1 MCEIFIIR
9 KEMIFR
15 NTNIYINLRR
25 RIKNV
30 GNFDINVEA
39 NGVPMSSA
47 VLAAPLLK
55 CITPLRVVSHHRAVS
70 LPHGVKYAMHD
81 ARLGVAACVNVHC
94 RCPTINSPANRRLPW
109 IRNEVRWST
118 ARYFQFRNEI
128 SFNRYRANRNLFIFA
143 MANNRELKRS
153 S

>member
-1 MCEIFIIR
+1 
-9 KEMIFR
+9 MIFR
-15 NTNIYINLRR
+15 NTNIY
-25 RIKNV
+25 IKNV

-109 IRNEVRWST
+109 IRNEVR
-118 ARYFQFRNEI
+118 
-128 SFNRYRANRNLFIFA
+128 
-143 MANNRELKRS
+143 
-153 S
+153 